1 MGRCILIV
9 DDETLIRQGIRARL
23 DYLNFKFDKIEEA
36 DDGTTALELLK
47 EQPVDIVITDI
58 RMRDMDGIDLIRKAR
73 PLYPHIQFVILSGYA
88 EFAYAEQAINLGVN
102 AYLLKP
108 ISNEQLKKTMKE
120 VLDNIGEREDNEKVI
135 ELGER
140 LQKDKEQ
147 YTLEKNVNVLL
158 HQSLPFKR
166 EHFLIKQ
173 AINRQF
179 PCHGRKLMVALINID
194 GESYERNKFGYQD
207 IQLMRFSVE
216 NIFKET
222 NIRSDK
228 IIINHLSNPNQLF
241 AILSNEC
248 AVTLRAEAEQIF
260 SALQGMLWNRMQ
272 ISISIGMST
281 IRDEI
286 SLSATKEAQGA
297 FNQRLIHGNGNIYFY
312 DDIKLLAANQ
322 LPTSQLHM
330 LSQYIE
336 RNDIGNIQCILE
348 DIFSDEQIQKYNVN
362 YIRIM
367 WVRVIGIL
375 LKSATTSFEKE
386 PRKAE
391 QLVVDL
397 DELTSLSSL
406 KEMREYLWALVL
418 DCLETESHVDTNAKN
433 KIKLAIKY
441 ITEHYNKDIAI
452 NDLAEKF
459 TMSPNYF
466 SSIFK
471 KETGQTA
478 INFIKALRI
487 NKAKEYL
494 AQSQKSVVDIAK
506 EVGYEDSQYFFKVFK
521 KATGQTPL
529 QYRKCNSP
537 YK

>member
-1 MGRCILIV
+1 
-9 DDETLIRQGIRARL
+9 
-23 DYLNFKFDKIEEA
+23 
-36 DDGTTALELLK
+36 
-47 EQPVDIVITDI
+47 
-58 RMRDMDGIDLIRKAR
+58 
-73 PLYPHIQFVILSGYA
+73 
-88 EFAYAEQAINLGVN
+88 
-102 AYLLKP
+102 
-108 ISNEQLKKTMKE
+108 
-120 VLDNIGEREDNEKVI
+120 
-135 ELGER
+135 
-140 LQKDKEQ
+140 
-147 YTLEKNVNVLL
+147 
-158 HQSLPFKR
+158 
-166 EHFLIKQ
+166 
-173 AINRQF
+173 
-179 PCHGRKLMVALINID
+179 
-194 GESYERNKFGYQD
+194 
-207 IQLMRFSVE
+207 
-216 NIFKET
+216 
-222 NIRSDK
+222 
-228 IIINHLSNPNQLF
+228 
-241 AILSNEC
+241 
-248 AVTLRAEAEQIF
+248 
-260 SALQGMLWNRMQ
+260 
-272 ISISIGMST
+272 
-281 IRDEI
+281 
-286 SLSATKEAQGA
+286 
-297 FNQRLIHGNGNIYFY
+297 
-312 DDIKLLAANQ
+312 
-322 LPTSQLHM
+322 
-330 LSQYIE
+330 
-336 RNDIGNIQCILE
+336 
-348 DIFSDEQIQKYNVN
+348 
-362 YIRIM
+362 
-367 WVRVIGIL
+367 
-375 LKSATTSFEKE
+375 SATTSFEKE